1 MRAEIKVSGI
11 VQGVGFRPFIYRL
24 AISHALR
31 GYVLNRGDAGVE
43 VVVEGDEGDIKSFIG
58 DMREKKPPLARI
70 DDIDVHWSG
79 EGGFETFEIRKSSEN
94 QERSAASIIPPD
106 IGICD
111 DCIREMTDPN
121 NRRYDY
127 FFTTCTNCGPRYTV
141 IEKLP
146 YDRNNTTMDEFP
158 MCDACREEYTDPADR
173 RYHAQTVACE
183 KCGPQSYL
191 LDTRG
196 EKIDSGSSAIWTA
209 GKLLMEGKIIAIKGN
224 GGFHMSCSAFDE
236 DAVRRLREALGREN
250 KPFAL
255 MAGSTD
261 MAEDIAVIG
270 EEEKRMLESHIKPI
284 VVLEK
289 RRDMEDVAPGLHN
302 IGVMLPYTGMHVML
316 FQRCSHPLV
325 MTSANMPGEPII
337 YHDDEAVKK
346 LGGKVDYFLVYDRK
360 IAHRCDD
367 SVIRFVDGRPSFIR
381 RSRGYVP
388 APVNLPFDTGD
399 VLALGAELNVVSC
412 VLSGGKAFLSPY
424 IGNTKKPDTIDFLR
438 GETMHLLELTN
449 VNPGVVAHDIH
460 PQFSTTR
467 MAEEFGEENGI
478 PAVGVQH
485 HHAHIAGLMGE
496 HGVDDMVGIAVDGVG
511 YGVDGAIW
519 GGEVLHCSMS
529 DFVRVGHLEEQPMIG
544 GDLATRY
551 PLRMVAAMLRG
562 RDGLEEFLYENE
574 GAFPHGR
581 DEISIVLKQVE
592 AGRGIKTTSCGRVL
606 DAVAALLG
614 ICTART
620 YEGEPAM
627 KLESHAVGG
636 KSYSIKPEIEWGAEA
651 VLSTSALMDYIWAN
665 RDKNSRNLAFSAE
678 EYIARGLGEIA
689 VEYAEREHVGFVG
702 VSGGC
707 AYNEHIVRVV
717 RKRVEAAGLKFLVNE
732 NIPAGDG
739 GISFGQAIVADERMK
754 R

>member
-1 MRAEIKVSGI
+1 MRADIKVSGI
-11 VQGVGFRPFIYRL
+11 VQGVGFRPFIYRI
-24 AISHALR
+24 AVSHALR
-31 GYVLNRGDAGVE
+31 GYVLNMGDAGVE
-43 VVVEGDEGDIKSFIG
+43 VAVEGDERSIKSFI
-58 DMREKKPPLARI
+58 DDIRRKKPPLARI
-70 DDIDVHWSG
+70 DDIDVKWKKSS
-79 EGGFETFEIRKSSEN
+79 GFETFEIRKSSEN

-106 IGICD
+106 VGICD
-111 DCIREMTDPN
+111 DCIREMNDPGD
-121 NRRYDY
+121 RRHNY

-141 IEKLP
+141 IERLP
-146 YDRNNTTMDEFP
+146 YDRQNTTMDEFP

-183 KCGPQSYL
+183 KCGPQAYL
-191 LDTRG
+191 LDMHG
-196 EKIDSGSSAIWTA
+196 KKIDSGSSAIWTA

-236 DAVRRLREALGREN
+236 DAVRRLRKVLGREN

-255 MAGSTD
+255 MAGSTE
-261 MAEDIAVIG
+261 MAEDIAVVG
-270 EEEKRMLESHIKPI
+270 KDERMLLESYIKPI

-289 RRDMEDVAPGLHN
+289 RRDMESVAPGLHN

-337 YHDDEAVKK
+337 YRNDEAVKK

-388 APVNLPFDTGD
+388 APINLPFDTGN
-399 VLALGAELNVVSC
+399 VLALGAELNVTSC

-424 IGNTKKPDTIDFLR
+424 IGNTKKLDTIGFLR
-438 GETMHLLELTN
+438 EETMHLLELTN
-449 VNPGVVAHDIH
+449 VSPEVVAHDIH
-460 PQFSTTR
+460 PQFSTTK
-467 MAEEFGEENGI
+467 MATEFGKEHDI
-478 PAVGVQH
+478 PVVGVQH

-496 HGVDDMVGIAVDGVG
+496 HGVDEMVGIAVDGVG
-511 YGVDGAIW
+511 YGGDGTIW
-519 GGEVLHCSMS
+519 GGEILHCSMS
-529 DFVRVGHLEEQPMIG
+529 DFIRVGHLEEQPMIG
-544 GDLATRY
+544 GDLATNY
-551 PLRMVAAMLRG
+551 PMRMAAGILWG
-562 RDGLEEFLYENE
+562 REGLEEFLYENE
-574 GAFPHGR
+574 RAFPHGR
-581 DEISIVLKQVE
+581 DEISIVLKQ
-592 AGRGIKTTSCGRVL
+592 AKQGIKTTSCGRIL

-627 KLESHAVGG
+627 RLESHAVGG
-636 KSYSIKPEIEWGAEA
+636 KSYGIKPEIEWGAEA
-651 VLSTSALMDYIWAN
+651 VLSTSVFMDYIWDN
-665 RDKNSRNLAFSAE
+665 RGKNSKNLAFSAE
-678 EYIARGLGEIA
+678 EYLARGLAEIA
-689 VEYAEREHVGFVG
+689 VEYARREHVGCIG

-707 AYNEHIVRVV
+707 AYNEHIVRAM
-717 RKRVEAAGLKFLVNE
+717 RKEVEAAGLKFFINE
-732 NIPAGDG
+732 KIPAGDG
-739 GISFGQAIVADERMK
+739 GISFGQAIVANERMK